1 MVRRRKIM
9 DEDSIGDL
17 RVSYRISNVFSTGAE
32 VSVLGNVREDNK
44 VMPLDDLTRCIS
56 TKKYSARD
64 FIESAVYLPGAFCI

>member
-17 RVSYRISNVFSTGAE
+17 RVSYLISKTFTTGAE
-32 VSVLGNVREDNK
+32 ASVLGTVRKDNE
-44 VMPLDDLTRCIS
+44 VRPLYELRWCIS

-64 FIESAVYLPGAFCI
+64 FIESILD